1 MATPTKKKAEEKY
14 VKDDKKKPGDGTE
27 TDAGSAAGDGTEN
40 GAGSAEGD
48 GTENGA
54 GSAAGAGSENG
65 VGSAAGDGT
74 ENGAGSAAGDGPENG
89 AGSAAGDGSEN
100 GAGSAAGDG
109 TENDAG
115 SAAGDGSENDSG
127 SAAGD
132 ALITVDTANTGL
144 SGLINTVGG
153 QKIALDL
160 IRSSVKKPY
169 ASTDTKP
176 NWFTVQVVRSP
187 SGRRFR
193 AGVEFTSEPKPYDF
207 SLFSDE
213 QREALAADPFLR
225 IKPFTPAE
233 E

>member
-1 MATPTKKKAEEKY
+1 MATPIQKKAEEKY

-27 TDAGSAAGDGTEN
+27 
-40 GAGSAEGD
+40 
-48 GTENGA
+48 
-54 GSAAGAGSENG
+54 
-65 VGSAAGDGT
+65 
-74 ENGAGSAAGDGPENG
+74 NG
-89 AGSAAGDGSEN
+89 AGSAAGDGSQT

-109 TENDAG
+109 TETGTG
-115 SAAGDGSENDSG
+115 SAAGDGTETGAGSAVGDGTETGTG

-132 ALITVDTANTGL
+132 GTETGVGSAVGDDTET
-144 SGLINTVGG
+144 
-153 QKIALDL
+153 
-160 IRSSVKKPY
+160 
-169 ASTDTKP
+169 STDAKP
-176 NWFTVQVVRSP
+176 HWFTVQVVRSP

-213 QREALAADPFLR
+213 QLKALAADPFLR

>member
-27 TDAGSAAGDGTEN
+27 NGAGSTVGDGTEN
-40 GAGSAEGD
+40 GA
-48 GTENGA
+48 
-54 GSAAGAGSENG
+54 
-65 VGSAAGDGT
+65 GSAAGDGT
-74 ENGAGSAAGDGPENG
+74 ENGAGSAAGDGTENG
-89 AGSAAGDGSEN
+89 AGSTAGDGTENDAGSAAGDGSEN

-115 SAAGDGSENDSG
+115 SAAGDGSENGAG

-144 SGLINTVGG
+144 SVLINTAEG
-153 QKIALDL
+153 QNILLDL
-160 IRSSVKKPY
+160 IRSSVKKPEV
-169 ASTDTKP
+169 STVTKP
-176 NWFTVQVVRSP
+176 HWFTVQVVRSP

-213 QREALAADPFLR
+213 QLKVLAADPFLR